1 MARTIFVIVIMTS
14 MTLFFILCGLY
25 EAKKDGMGIVGPYLV
40 IAAFLCSMSFIWILA
55 NMIVVLLERC

>member
-1 MARTIFVIVIMTS
+1 MEEQVYFVIMIS
-14 MTLFFILCGLY
+14 MTLFFILYGLY
-25 EAKKDGMGIVGPYLV
+25 EAKKDGMGIVGMCLV